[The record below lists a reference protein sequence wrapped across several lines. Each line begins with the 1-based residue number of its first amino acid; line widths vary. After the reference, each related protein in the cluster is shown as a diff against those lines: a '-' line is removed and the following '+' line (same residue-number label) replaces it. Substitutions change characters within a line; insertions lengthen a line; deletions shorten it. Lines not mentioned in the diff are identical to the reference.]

1 MLHKFLWINFK
12 IEIFFISDIVLGYF
26 FYLPLNILR
35 MRLVYDLLIGVCS
48 DLNQSS

>member
-26 FYLPLNILR
+26 FIFHLIFYVC
-35 MRLVYDLLIGVCS
+35 RLFMIC
-48 DLNQSS
+48 